1 MPRRQIS
8 EREETSRE
16 GYEDYEECQCDDCQE
31 QKARRL
37 ASDDW
42 WEEASHRMVEERME
56 NRKTPEEKAWNL
68 MLRKCFHGTALV
80 IIVSW
85 CIYSRL
91 YRWMYDDK
99 YPDFPI
105 SLPFGFDTYFGEPKA
120 PSDDPPDPALVLD
133 PEEFLNPEL

>member
-8 EREETSRE
+8 EREETPRE

-56 NRKTPEEKAWNL
+56 NRKTPEEKAWKL
-68 MLRKCFHGTALV
+68 VLRKCFHGTCIV
-80 IIVSW
+80 IIISW
-85 CIYSRL
+85 CIFSRI
-91 YRWMYDDK
+91 YRWVYDGR
-99 YPDFPI
+99 YPDFPV

-120 PSDDPPDPALVLD
+120 PSDDPAEPAIFLD
-133 PEEFLNPEL
+133 PEEFMNPEL